1 MTRLRFVGDLPLW
14 LGLLLALLVALMAWR
29 YYRRESFDLPHRLR
43 WVLPALRSLAFFLGS
58 MVLTGPVLHHRETIG
73 ELGRVRIYVD
83 GSQSMGLLDR
93 HVSPGRKLLIAEQ
106 QGWLEEGRVDSKLLD
121 QANELAQGRV
131 CPKHALLRSGRAN
144 PTTHPENCCQNWQGS
159 QGHHL
164 RSRRS
169 ATGATRSRPTN
180 GLPRTPPPPRQ
191 TL

>member
-43 WVLPALRSLAFFLGS
+43 WVLPALRSLAFFLGI
-58 MVLTGPVLHHRETIG
+58 MVFTGPVLHHRETIG

-106 QGWLEEGRVDSKLLD
+106 QGWLEEGRVVMETVSFRKPVMLCLIMTLLSS
-121 QANELAQGRV
+121 V
-131 CPKHALLRSGRAN
+131 KWLLTCL
-144 PTTHPENCCQNWQGS
+144 PTTNISGFES
-159 QGHHL
+159 SL
-164 RSRRS
+164 RRAVAALFLLMVS
-169 ATGATRSRPTN
+169 G
-180 GLPRTPPPPRQ
+180 GE
-191 TL
+191 